1 MRVLVIGGGGREHVL
16 AWKLAKSPKVSEI
29 HCIPGNA
36 GIEELATRHEG
47 SEEDLEFLAW
57 LANKQS
63 IDVAVVGPEA
73 PLVNG
78 VVDRFEQKGLRVFG
92 PRAGAARLE
101 GSKSFSKDLMNSA
114 GVPTAGYKVFDEYDE
129 ALAELRRSG
138 APIVVKADGLAA
150 GKGVTVCETL
160 EQAEEALRETML
172 DLKYGEAGRQVVLE
186 ERLEGE
192 ELSMLAFT
200 DGKTILPLASSQDH
214 KPAYEGGKGPNTGGM
229 GAYSPAPVCTR
240 EVYATVVQDILQ
252 PTLLELQR
260 AGIEYKG
267 VLYAGLMVTDEGP
280 KVLEFNVRFGDPEAQ
295 VILPRLQTDL
305 MEPIWAVV
313 EGELEEMRLAW
324 SEEACLTVV
333 LASGGYPI
341 EYETGKTISGLDKA
355 ADMESTVVFHAGTD
369 KDEHGNYI
377 TAGGRV
383 LNVTALGT
391 SLSEA
396 HDRAYEAV
404 KVVEFEDRHYRTDI
418 GYRALERN

>member
-1 MRVLVIGGGGREHVL
+1 
-16 AWKLAKSPKVSEI
+16 
-29 HCIPGNA
+29 
-36 GIEELATRHEG
+36 
-47 SEEDLEFLAW
+47 
-57 LANKQS
+57 
-63 IDVAVVGPEA
+63 
-73 PLVNG
+73 
-78 VVDRFEQKGLRVFG
+78 
-92 PRAGAARLE
+92 LE
-101 GSKSFSKDLMNSA
+101 GNKSFSKDLMNSA

-129 ALAELRRSG
+129 AQAELRRSG

-160 EQAEEALRETML
+160 EQAEEALRETMV

-192 ELSMLAFT
+192 ELSMLAFI
-200 DGKTILPLASSQDH
+200 DGKTILPLAFSQDH

-280 KVLEFNVRFGDPEAQ
+280 KVLEFNIRFGDPETQ

-418 GYRALERN
+418 GYRALERS